1 MHSSVF
7 VVIDAEGAGVDREG
21 LLKHLSCLAVPALIA
36 QSDSCVVKT
45 PCHILVVLA
54 KHPGLYL

>member
-21 LLKHLSCLAVPALIA
+21 LPKHFPCLAVLALIA
-36 QSDSCVVKT
+36 QSDSCVVQT
-45 PCHILVVLA
+45 PCHILVILA
-54 KHPGLYL
+54 QHPALDL